1 MQLLADEN
9 CDFAIVRG
17 LRSAG
22 HDVTSIA
29 ESSHGASDEQVID
42 LARSERRL
50 LITEDKDFGQL
61 VFSAVREN
69 SGVLLIRYPA
79 VARSGLIDAILT
91 LLSERGEALYRCF
104 VVIEPGRIRVSHL
117 SQAR

>member
-1 MQLLADEN
+1 MRLLADES

-29 ESSHGASDEQVID
+29 EILRGASDEQVID
-42 LARSERRL
+42 LAASERRL

-61 VFSAVREN
+61 VFSAAREN
-69 SGVLLIRYPA
+69 SGVLLVRYPA
-79 VARSGLIDAILT
+79 LARSGLVDAMLA
-91 LLSERGEALYRCF
+91 LVAKRGKALYSCF
-104 VVIEPGRIRVSHL
+104 VVLEPGRIRL
-117 SQAR
+117 SRLA